1 MTQEV
6 TERRLCAWSMTYAG
20 AFALGRGEEIV
31 IVVLSDAEAKLQRTG
46 GMKPAEVE
54 RACENGTPGGTY
66 RVKIRT
72 AWLITIAR
80 KATNLD

>member
-1 MTQEV
+1 MKVVIIESKLEEPTSHMTQEV
-6 TERRLCAWSMTYAG
+6 TERRLCAWSMTLRG

-54 RACENGTPGGTY
+54 RAC
-66 RVKIRT
+66 
-72 AWLITIAR
+72 
-80 KATNLD
+80 